1 MMKPWLQ
8 QRQCRAYSL
17 FLLFAV
23 LIFAACTSQ
32 PRYPAPA
39 RIGTDFVV
47 EIASLQLETP
57 RFFTYQYNGKNIS
70 FFVMRVNAGVQSY
83 FDACASCYPHKLGYH
98 YENGAVVCRFCNQTF
113 SVNKLDKGLGG
124 CYPIKIE
131 GRVEKGQY
139 LIPVAV
145 LEKESDKF

>member
-1 MMKPWLQ
+1 MKNHWLQ
-8 QRQCRAYSL
+8 QKQRRAYRL

-23 LIFAACTSQ
+23 IILSACTSQ

-47 EIASLQLETP
+47 EVASLQPETP

-70 FFVMRVNAGVQSY
+70 FFVMRMNSGVQSY
-83 FDACASCYPHKLGYH
+83 LDACASCYPHKRGYH
-98 YENGAVVCRFCNQTF
+98 YENGAVTCRFCSQKF

-131 GRVEKGQY
+131 GRMEKGQY

>member
-1 MMKPWLQ
+1 MLNHCHQ
-8 QRQCRAYSL
+8 QRKRRAYRL
-17 FLLFAV
+17 FLLFTV
-23 LIFAACTSQ
+23 IMLAACTRQ
-32 PRYPAPA
+32 PVYPAPA

-47 EIASLQLETP
+47 EVASLQLETP

-70 FFVMRVNAGVQSY
+70 FFVMRINTGVQSY
-83 FDACASCYPHKLGYH
+83 VDACASCYPHKRGYH
-98 YENGAVVCRFCNQTF
+98 YENGTVTCRFCNQKF

-145 LEKESDKF
+145 LEKAFDKF